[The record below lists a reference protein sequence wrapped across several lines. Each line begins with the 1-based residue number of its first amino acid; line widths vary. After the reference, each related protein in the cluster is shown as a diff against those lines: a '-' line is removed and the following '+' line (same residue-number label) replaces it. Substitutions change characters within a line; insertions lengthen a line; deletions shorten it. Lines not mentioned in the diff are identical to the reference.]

1 MNGHDACHQKFKLD
15 LMQHYSGT
23 SHMQRS
29 PCNEQVSKPSYET
42 MNGSYEYLHKSLP
55 IFKFKGMDGQSTGKK
70 QGFKTLN
77 INQSYQVVQNKS
89 NQIKT
94 LNIKSSRIRN
104 YNPIILQ
111 RSLKPQSNPQ
121 SKYRLNTNKS

>member
-23 SHMQRS
+23 SHMQCS

-55 IFKFKGMDGQSTGKK
+55 IFKIKGEDGQSTEKK
-70 QGFKTLN
+70 AGF
-77 INQSYQVVQNKS
+77 QNTEHKPKLSSGSKQIKS
-89 NQIKT
+89 NQNTEHKIKQ
-94 LNIKSSRIRN
+94 N
-104 YNPIILQ
+104 YKL
-111 RSLKPQSNPQ
+111 
-121 SKYRLNTNKS
+121 